1 MTFNAL
7 TMYRPT
13 TPLLRPGFLRW
24 ALVLLAVV
32 FAGLPAQQIH
42 AAPDG
47 YNLDNSLSLRH
58 GTFLHPEQGAYV
70 ETWLNINGKALRYAE
85 SSMGRYQAQVEVTM
99 VLSDGD
105 EVVDYRKYALTTPE
119 VRDTSR
125 IDFAVVDQQRIMLP
139 RPGLQLEM
147 EWVDLNNAA
156 NTVSYT
162 STLDGDFSVQPTFSD
177 VAFIEG
183 YKRAREA
190 GPFTR
195 NGMELTPYAINFY
208 PTERSE
214 LTFYMELYGTD
225 AGLGEDQVLLTFSIR
240 GRGEERIN
248 QNFWQYQK
256 AEASAAIPVL
266 RTFDITNLPTGNY
279 ELVAEL
285 RNTQNEVLLTKRAMF
300 QRLNNHAVE
309 KLENIAMLDV
319 NNTWAQG
326 YNAEQ
331 LVQCLDFLR
340 PTAEPAEMDILEA
353 LKSNG
358 DTAMQQRFLFN
369 YWLKR
374 DTVNPYRG
382 WTAYLERIKEAN
394 DKFGT
399 TARQGYMTDRGR
411 VLLTYG
417 APNDLI
423 ARPSEPGAKPYEI
436 WMYYTIDEGAV
447 NIEQNNI
454 RFIFYDPTLVSN
466 NYQLIHSN
474 AIGELNDPRWKL
486 RVYGSSADP
495 GNLNNF
501 DNNNVRNSF
510 GTNASQ
516 FEDDAGQ
523 GIFNDGP

>member
-1 MTFNAL
+1 MA
-7 TMYRPT
+7 
-13 TPLLRPGFLRW
+13 
-24 ALVLLAVV
+24 VVLAVV
-32 FAGLPAQQIH
+32 FAGMPAQSAN

-47 YNLDNSLSLRH
+47 YTLDNSLSMRH
-58 GTFLHPEQGAYV
+58 GVFLHPEQGAYAEV
-70 ETWLNINGKALRYAE
+70 WLNINGKALRYAE
-85 SSMGRYQAQVEVTM
+85 TEMGRHEGQVQVTL

-105 EVVDYRKYALTTPE
+105 EVVDYRKYVLTTPA
-119 VRDTSR
+119 VRDTGN
-125 IDFAVVDQQRIMLP
+125 IDFALVDQQRIMLP
-139 RPGLQLEM
+139 RPGLKLEM
-147 EWVDLNNAA
+147 EWEDVHHAGNS
-156 NTVSYT
+156 VSYT
-162 STLDGDFSVQPTFSD
+162 ATLDGDFSVLPAFSD
-177 VAFIEG
+177 VELVEE
-183 YKRAREA
+183 YRRAREP

-195 NGMELTPYAINFY
+195 NGMELTPYATNYY
-208 PTERSE
+208 PTERSKM
-214 LTFYMELYGTD
+214 TFYMEVYGTD
-225 AGLGEDQVLLTFSIR
+225 VGLGEEQVLLTFSVRSR
-240 GRGEERIN
+240 GSDEVN

-256 AEASAAIPVL
+256 AEAASVIPVL
-266 RTFDITNLPTGNY
+266 RSFDITDLPTGNY

-285 RNTQNEVLLTKRAMF
+285 RNTRNEVLMTKRSMF
-300 QRLNNHAVE
+300 QRLNNRAVE

-326 YNAEQ
+326 YDYEQ
-331 LVQCLDFLR
+331 LAQCMDFLR
-340 PTAEPAEMDILEA
+340 PTAEPAEMDMLEA

-358 DTAMQQRFLFN
+358 DTAMMQRFLFN

-374 DTVNPYRG
+374 DTVNPYKA
-382 WTAYLERIKEAN
+382 WTTYLERIKEAN

-399 TARQGYMTDRGR
+399 TSRQGYMTDRGR

-417 APNDLI
+417 EPNDVI
-423 ARPSEPGAKPYEI
+423 ARPSEPGAKPYEM
-436 WMYYTIDEGAV
+436 WMYYTIDDGMPE
-447 NIEQNNI
+447 ITQNNI

-501 DNNNVRNSF
+501 DNNDVRNSF